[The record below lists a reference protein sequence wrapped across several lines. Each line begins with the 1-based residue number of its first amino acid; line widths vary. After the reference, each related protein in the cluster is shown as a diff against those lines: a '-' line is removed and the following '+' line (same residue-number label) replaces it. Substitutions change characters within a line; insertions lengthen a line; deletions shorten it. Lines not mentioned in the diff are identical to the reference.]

1 MLTIEETYCFV
12 IHALGHEKNAADSKK
27 QFSYN
32 SVSTLWN
39 MGFRGSCSVWEWNFS
54 SIEFYQISILNRG
67 WKVKNFEPIESREII
82 EQALA
87 RKTWYEQFILN
98 SGCIWLVEY
107 GQNKPI
113 TERGISE
120 KNSSSRWT
128 LKLTIN
134 KRLYLTSFFTTHS
147 LIASAAAA
155 TTWENKFSLSVLY
168 ECLEKRT
175 ENTDI
180 DVACK
185 HRIDTV
191 IVGYCVKLKEDTLCE
206 KALGVN
212 RLICKDQK
220 DDNRQIG
227 P

>member
-1 MLTIEETYCFV
+1 MSAPFLLTPRGQIRTCYMTLTSEETLFRNSCV
-12 IHALGHEKNAADSKK
+12 GPWKNAADSKK
-27 QFSYN
+27 QFSFN
-32 SVSTLWN
+32 SLSTLWN

-54 SIEFYQISILNRG
+54 SIKFYQISILNRG

-107 GQNKPI
+107 GQDKPI

-134 KRLYLTSFFTTHS
+134 KRLCLTSFFTTHS

-155 TTWENKFSLSVLY
+155 TTWENKFSLSVLK
-168 ECLEKRT
+168 ECQYYREQ
-175 ENTDI
+175 
-180 DVACK
+180 
-185 HRIDTV
+185 RIRILMLNAN
-191 IVGYCVKLKEDTLCE
+191 IV
-206 KALGVN
+206 
-212 RLICKDQK
+212 
-220 DDNRQIG
+220 
-227 P
+227 